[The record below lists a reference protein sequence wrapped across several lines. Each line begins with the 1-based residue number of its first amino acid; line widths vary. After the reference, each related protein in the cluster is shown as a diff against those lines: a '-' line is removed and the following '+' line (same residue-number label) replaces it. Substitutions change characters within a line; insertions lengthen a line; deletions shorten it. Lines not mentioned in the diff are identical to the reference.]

1 VTDARGVR
9 SVRTTVALLTACR
22 KLAPADFD
30 WRPPPYE
37 YEEELAPIDI
47 LWGHDGLRTGV
58 EAGASADELL
68 DGVSEEIAAFA
79 ESVRPY
85 LIYD

>member
-1 VTDARGVR
+1 
-9 SVRTTVALLTACR
+9 
-22 KLAPADFD
+22 
-30 WRPPPYE
+30 
-37 YEEELAPIDI
+37 
-47 LWGHDGLRTGV
+47 V